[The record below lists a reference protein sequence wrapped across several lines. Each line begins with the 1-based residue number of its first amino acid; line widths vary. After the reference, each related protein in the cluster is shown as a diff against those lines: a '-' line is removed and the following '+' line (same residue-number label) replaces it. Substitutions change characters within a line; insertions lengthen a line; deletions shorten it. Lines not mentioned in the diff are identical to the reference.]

1 MVLIASAVNVI
12 YIVLV
17 CIYHGGGCGV
27 FGRGSFT
34 SPCHR
39 GDVVTA
45 VACLCFALFW
55 LFESDG
61 RFYLSSGMI
70 LLRLDHIMSN
80 I

>member
-1 MVLIASAVNVI
+1 M
-12 YIVLV
+12 
-17 CIYHGGGCGV
+17 
-27 FGRGSFT
+27 FGRGSLT